1 VREKFSFSGIN
12 PKIVLIKK
20 ESETRTHIVLKLLA
34 YLMFGGKLSV
44 EKKVKSKYKPD
55 LVFEDEKKGIW
66 VECGAVSEKK
76 LLHLKKHSDRFDFY
90 FFKKDIEEGKNFSD
104 VLKKFSFNAIV
115 YAFEKNFVKK
125 ISENLYRNN
134 SLKYKIDSEF
144 KIEINGIKIKSK
156 IYTNALNAI

>member
-1 VREKFSFSGIN
+1 VREKFSFSGIK
-12 PKIVLIKK
+12 PKIILIKK

-34 YLMFGGKLSV
+34 YLMFNGKLSV

-76 LLHLKKHSDRFDFY
+76 LLHLKKKEDIFEFF
-90 FFKKDIEEGKNFSD
+90 FFKKDIEDGKNFSE

-125 ISENLYRNN
+125 ISENLYKNN
-134 SLKYKIDSEF
+134 SLKYKIDSKF
-144 KIEINGIKIKSK
+144 KIKINGIKISSP
-156 IYTNALNAI
+156 IYTNIAKPI